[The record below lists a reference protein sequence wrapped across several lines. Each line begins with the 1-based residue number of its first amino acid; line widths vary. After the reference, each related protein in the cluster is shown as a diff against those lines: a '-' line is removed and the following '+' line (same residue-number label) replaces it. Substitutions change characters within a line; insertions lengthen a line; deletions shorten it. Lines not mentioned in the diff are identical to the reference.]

1 MFLGGGDTSEY
12 DYFDNQFD
20 PYFDDGF
27 GHLGPGEPH
36 FMNRDSYDGYHQ
48 EQDDHFASQSTRFS
62 LTDFFKNLL
71 NLSRS

>member
-20 PYFDDGF
+20 PYFDD
-27 GHLGPGEPH
+27 GEPH